1 MLNID
6 QRELFA
12 EMLGTTNQNL
22 AHNRFPADF
31 EPPNATGFSLW
42 D

>member
-12 EMLGTTNQNL
+12 EMLYKSKNL